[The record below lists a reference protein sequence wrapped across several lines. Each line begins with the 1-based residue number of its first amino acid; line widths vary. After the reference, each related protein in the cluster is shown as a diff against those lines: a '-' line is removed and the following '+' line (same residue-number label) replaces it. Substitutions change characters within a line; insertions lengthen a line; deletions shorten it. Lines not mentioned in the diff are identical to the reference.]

1 MANNIKARWLVSL
14 SNGETAI
21 EGKTP
26 YEEIVKEL
34 SPWQRL
40 IRFVALNKLRITTIR
55 IQVEVEGQPT
65 RTFNLPSLSPK
76 AKWGNLKPILPS
88 GFNYFRRIEQT
99 MIPEYVDETGIHG
112 LHPDPSGVKN
122 FIEIHA
128 FYPTF
133 NLVTIVDEDTGN
145 ESWSMI
151 VPKQN

>member
-1 MANNIKARWLVSL
+1 MANVKARWLVSL
-14 SNGETAI
+14 SNGDTAI
-21 EGKTP
+21 EGKAP
-26 YEEIVKEL
+26 YEEIEGEL

-40 IRFVALNKLRITTIR
+40 IRFVALNKLQITTIR
-55 IQVEVEGQPT
+55 IQVDVDDLPT

-88 GFNYFRRIEQT
+88 GFNYFRRVEQT
-99 MIPEYVDETGIHG
+99 MIPDYVDEKGIHG
-112 LHPDPSGVKN
+112 LHPTNEKH

-133 NLVTIVDEDTGN
+133 NLVTIVDEDEGN

-151 VPKQN
+151 VPKT